1 MYQNDNRRQAIIE
14 QSIGEKYGMLTVLEF
29 SEYKLT
35 PSNRSVP
42 YVLVR
47 CDCGLETVWLDRIA
61 KFRTKVTV

>member
-47 CDCGLETVWLDRIA
+47 CDCGLETV
-61 KFRTKVTV
+61 